1 MRLSFQKLF
10 FSIATMFA
18 FFAFLILAR
27 SILIPLAFALLL
39 SFILF
44 PLVKRF
50 EKWGLN
56 KIFSA
61 FLSIFM
67 VFLIFGAVIFLFS
80 SQIIQF
86 SKEFSNFQDKII
98 NSFADVTFYINKN
111 VSFFQHLEKDQLF
124 NKMRDWLMGSTGVIV
139 KKTFSSTTAFFT
151 GLVACIIFT
160 FLILLYRNGLIRAF
174 SKFSAEENKNKILKM
189 YKSVQQVGQKYLTG
203 MLIIILILGFANSLG
218 LWIIGIDNPIL
229 FGFMGAIL
237 SIVPYVGTI
246 SGAILPMLYAFAS
259 YDSLWIPLYVAL
271 LFWAVQLLTDNFL
284 SPKIVGGHIKINA
297 FSAILS
303 LIIGASIWGV
313 AGMIL
318 FLPFTAMFKVV
329 CEQYEELKP
338 LALLIGQQNYVEK
351 NDNNH
356 FKSKW
361 FQKVKGKISAFFKK
375 NKE

>member
-1 MRLSFQKLF
+1 M
-10 FSIATMFA
+10 ATVFA
-18 FFAFLILAR
+18 FFAFLILAK
-27 SILIPLAFALLL
+27 SILIPMAFALLL

-50 EKWGLN
+50 EKWGIN

-67 VFLIFGAVIFLFS
+67 VFLIFGGVIFLFS

-124 NKMRDWLMGSTGVIV
+124 NKMRDWLIESTGVIV
-139 KKTFSSTTAFFT
+139 KKTFSSTTSFLT
-151 GLVACIIFT
+151 GLVAFIIFT

-174 SKFSAEENKNKILKM
+174 SKFSPKENKDTILKM
-189 YKSVQQVGQKYLTG
+189 YKSVQQVGQKYLSG
-203 MLIIILILGFANSLG
+203 MLIVIFIIGFANSLG

-229 FGFMGAIL
+229 FGFLGAML
-237 SIVPYVGTI
+237 SIIPYVGTI
-246 SGAILPMLYAFAS
+246 SGAIFPMLYAFAS

-271 LFWAVQLLTDNFL
+271 LFWAVQLLTDNIL
-284 SPKIVGGHIKINA
+284 SPKIVGSHIKINA
-297 FSAILS
+297 FAAILS

-329 CEQYEELKP
+329 CEQFEELKP
-338 LALLIGQQNYVEK
+338 LALLIGQQNYIEK
-351 NDNNH
+351 DDNNQ
-356 FKSKW
+356 FNSKW
-361 FQKVKGKISAFFKK
+361 FQKVKGKVSAFFKK
-375 NKE
+375 TKA